1 MWLLVVRMKSV
12 SDILLATKVHIPP
25 LHSNLVNRP
34 HLIRRLNDG
43 IVQCRRLT
51 LISAPA
57 GYGKST
63 LLSEWVSQIGIP
75 VAWLSL
81 ERGENT
87 PARFWNYF
95 VTALHTIPHLRQELK
110 LPAGVLNPI
119 PHHPSHEIRKYAT
132 FVKPIRKGVLSAS
145 QFPPRLKDSAG
156 EFHKPPA
163 W

>member
-1 MWLLVVRMKSV
+1 MKSV

-25 LHSNLVNRP
+25 LHRNLVNRP

-43 IVQCRRLT
+43 IVQSRRLT

-57 GYGKST
+57 GGYGKST
-63 LLSEWVSQIGIP
+63 LLSEWVSKIGSP

-95 VTALHTIPHLRQELK
+95 FTALHTISHLRQELI
-110 LPAGVLNPI
+110 LPAEVLNPF

-132 FVKPIRKGVLSAS
+132 FVKPIRKGVLSAR
-145 QFPPRLKDSAG
+145 QFPPHLKDSAG

>member
-12 SDILLATKVHIPP
+12 SDILLATEVHIPP

-34 HLIRRLNDG
+34 HLIRRLNYG
-43 IVQCRRLT
+43 IIQSRQLT

-75 VAWLSL
+75 VARLSL

-87 PARFWNYF
+87 PARLWNYSF
-95 VTALHTIPHLRQELK
+95 TALHTIPHLRQELI

-119 PHHPSHEIRKYAT
+119 PHHPAT
-132 FVKPIRKGVLSAS
+132 RCGSMQPLSNPSAS
-145 QFPPRLKDSAG
+145 AFYR
-156 EFHKPPA
+156 PA
-163 W
+163 SLLPA